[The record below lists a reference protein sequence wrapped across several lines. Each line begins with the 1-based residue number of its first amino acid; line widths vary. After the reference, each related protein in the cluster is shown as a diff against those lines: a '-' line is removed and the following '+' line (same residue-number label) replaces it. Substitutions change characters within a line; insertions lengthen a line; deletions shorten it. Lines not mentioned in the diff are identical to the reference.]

1 MIRVP
6 RARDAAGTTRV
17 MRQWVRG
24 LVAMSSMLSATVSL
38 LPAQERLVGSRSAG
52 LGTSFESIRFGGRG
66 LRQYNFA
73 GLDSSRITGVR
84 QMSMPITTAFG
95 LGSSWRVDLTTLF
108 ASATVSYRD
117 AGNASIQR
125 SATLSGISDVRVR
138 ATGTVVSDRLVF
150 TAGLNVPTGRTSLS
164 NREFAVLRIM
174 AAPSLGLGST
184 PVGAGASGTMGLVY
198 ARRLGPWSM
207 ALGGS
212 YEYRG
217 SYQPVAALV
226 AGSPSADFQ
235 PGGVIRA
242 SLSADRT
249 VGPHRLSV
257 ALAAD
262 RFSNDEL
269 RTPPSS
275 AGSTSIAVPGAA
287 STVVR
292 LGPVY
297 SGDVQMLFAVP
308 RLRQF
313 MGYASFR
320 RRAPF
325 ERDGKRVAKSSG
337 QYLDGGVRAAVAIGP
352 QRDLILGADTRL
364 HAGLGVDEGLPTS
377 GVASGSLSVGVE
389 VRRGLLSLQPY
400 VRAQG
405 GVLRQRGSGLVAPS
419 QSFRGIAGGLVAVT
433 RF

>member
-1 MIRVP
+1 
-6 RARDAAGTTRV
+6 
-17 MRQWVRG
+17 
-24 LVAMSSMLSATVSL
+24 
-38 LPAQERLVGSRSAG
+38 
-52 LGTSFESIRFGGRG
+52 
-66 LRQYNFA
+66 
-73 GLDSSRITGVR
+73 
-84 QMSMPITTAFG
+84 MSMPITTAFG

-117 AGNASIQR
+117 AENAAVLR

-138 ATGTVVSDRLVF
+138 ATGTVLSDRLVF
-150 TAGLNVPTGRTSLS
+150 TGGLNVPTGQTSLS

-184 PVGAGASGTMGLVY
+184 PVGAGASGTMGLVF

-269 RTPPSS
+269 RTPASGTGSSSTATPS
-275 AGSTSIAVPGAA
+275 A

-308 RLRQF
+308 RFRQF

-405 GVLRQRGSGLVAPS
+405 GVLRQRGSGSLAPS